1 MKKKWSVYILPMLL
15 CVIMLCS
22 ISAAYAAEARASSQI
37 AYSAASL
44 SKKSNGDLS
53 IYFSVQ
59 GTGKMDVIGA
69 SSVEIQRNTIFGW
82 VTEYTFTPDDAPE
95 IQAENKFQ
103 HSATL
108 TYSPLFAGKEYRAV
122 VMIYVEDAMGTTT
135 QELTSRSVAS

>member
-1 MKKKWSVYILPMLL
+1 MKKKWPVRALLVLL
-15 CVIMLCS
+15 CMALLCS
-22 ISAAYAAEARASSQI
+22 LPAYAVEARASDRI
-37 AYSAASL
+37 MRSAVIL

-69 SSVEIQRNTIFGW
+69 SSVEVQRNTITGW
-82 VTEYTFTPDDAPE
+82 VTEYTFTTGNALA
-95 IQAENKFQ
+95 IQGTSKFQ

-122 VMIYVEDAMGTTT
+122 VMIYVKNATGEST
-135 QELTSRSVAS
+135 QQLTSRTIIS